1 MGDSM
6 GGMMGGAVTPQPN
19 SNGGWSS
26 SGPAP
31 ASQAQED
38 AAARYTQ
45 EKANFD
51 KFLMDETVKFEAS
64 IKGVKDPAER
74 EMRQKDF
81 QAWLRDRQAEFNAR
95 NSSKG

>member
-1 MGDSM
+1 MGGMM
-6 GGMMGGAVTPQPN
+6 GGMMGGAVSPQAN
-19 SNGGWSS
+19 GNGGWSS
-26 SGPAP
+26 NDPA
-31 ASQAQED
+31 ASSSQQD

-74 EMRQKDF
+74 EMRQRDF
-81 QAWLRDRQAEFNAR
+81 QAWLRDRQAEFNTR
-95 NSSKG
+95 NASKG

>member
-1 MGDSM
+1 MGN
-6 GGMMGGAVTPQPN
+6 MMGGVMGGAATPQPN

-26 SGPAP
+26 SGPASN
-31 ASQAQED
+31 SQSQQD
-38 AAARYTQ
+38 AAARYAQ